1 MITLLFVYNARSG
14 TLNALLEGIHKIVS
28 PSTYSCKLCTLTHGA
43 FQERELWKA
52 FRQSTA
58 LNMEFYHR
66 DEFLQNYMA
75 ERNDQWEFPVILTK
89 TETGLNVFLSKE
101 ELEILN
107 TEAALIQAIKVKL
120 KTL

>member
-1 MITLLFVYNARSG
+1 MITLLFVYSARSG
-14 TLNALLEGIHKIVS
+14 TLNALLDGVHKIVS

-43 FQERELWKA
+43 FQEREMWKA

-58 LNMEFYHR
+58 LNMEFCHL
-66 DEFLQNYMA
+66 DEFLQNYTA
-75 ERNDQWEFPVILTK
+75 ERNDQWEFPVILSK

-101 ELEILN
+101 ELGTLN
-107 TEAALIQAIKVKL
+107 TEAALIQAIKAKL

>member
-14 TLNALLEGIHKIVS
+14 TLNALLDGVHKIVS
-28 PSTYSCKLCTLTHGA
+28 PSTYSCNLCALTHGA
-43 FQERELWKA
+43 FQEREIWKA

-58 LNMEFYHR
+58 LNLEFYHR
-66 DEFLQNYMA
+66 DEFLQNYAA
-75 ERNDQWEFPVILTK
+75 EKNGLWEFPVILSK

-101 ELEILN
+101 ELETLN
-107 TEAALIQAIKVKL
+107 TEAALIQAIKAKL

>member
-1 MITLLFVYNARSG
+1 VITLLFVYNARSG
-14 TLNALLEGIHKIVS
+14 TLNALLEGVHKIVS
-28 PSTYSCKLCTLTHGA
+28 PSTYSCKLCALTHGA
-43 FQERELWKA
+43 FQEREMWKA

-58 LNMEFYHR
+58 LTMDFCHR

>member
-14 TLNALLEGIHKIVS
+14 ALNALLDGVHKLVS
-28 PSTYSCKLCTLTHGA
+28 PSTYTCKLCTLTHGA
-43 FQERELWKA
+43 FQEREMWKA
-52 FRQSTA
+52 FRQSIA

-66 DEFLQNYMA
+66 DEFLQNYTA
-75 ERNDQWEFPVILTK
+75 ERNDLWEFPVILTK

-101 ELEILN
+101 ELETLN
-107 TEAALIQAIKVKL
+107 TEAALIQAIKAKL